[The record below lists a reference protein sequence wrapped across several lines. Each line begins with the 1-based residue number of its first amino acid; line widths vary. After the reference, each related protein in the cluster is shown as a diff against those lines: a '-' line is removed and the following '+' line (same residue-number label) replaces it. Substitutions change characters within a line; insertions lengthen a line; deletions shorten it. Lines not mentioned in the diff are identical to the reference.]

1 MTATESSENDAFR
14 HTIKGRGGARWGV
27 IKEKRGTG
35 WSVSKEKRDARC
47 GREQGEARRAV
58 RA

>member
-14 HTIKGRGGARWGV
+14 HTIKGEGGVRWGV

-35 WSVSKEKRDARC
+35 WSVSKKKHGTRW
-47 GREQGEARRAV
+47 GREQEEARHAV